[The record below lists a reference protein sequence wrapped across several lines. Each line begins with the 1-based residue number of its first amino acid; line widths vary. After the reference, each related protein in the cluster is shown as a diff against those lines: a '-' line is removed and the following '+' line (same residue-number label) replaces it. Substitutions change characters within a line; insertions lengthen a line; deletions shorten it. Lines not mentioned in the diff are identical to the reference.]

1 MTKAMRKVTIAMS
14 EKRQRINALLNS
26 EADPTEEERAE
37 LTKLTDEIQGLE
49 VEFRAA
55 VAAEENV
62 EPGEVRKR
70 SRPRKTAE
78 TRERRELRSKAR
90 VHRYIGASLDMRAVD
105 GVEAEYAAAEG
116 KPGSFPLK
124 LLAPDVEVRAAT
136 DVEAGVTQGTWLD
149 RIFASSAAARVGV
162 SMQAVPSGARS
173 YPVTTAGAT
182 GKQQDRAEAT
192 DDAAWTV
199 GVTDLKPKRGSVRAV
214 FTVEDAARL
223 EGLEE
228 ALRRDLRMALLDSI
242 DQAIFKGDTGPG
254 TASYDIVGFQ
264 KAGISEFT
272 LTQANKVKPTQTL
285 AAFLALVDGLH
296 AESLSDLGIVT
307 SVGANVLWG
316 STVASAVENQTLAQ
330 FLRANGMSWGARY
343 NIDTNTANGDFGA
356 YIGRRRG
363 IEGAAVAAVWEG
375 ATMIRDP
382 YSDAGKGEIALTL
395 NYLWDFGI
403 PRPANFKRLKFVA

>member
-1 MTKAMRKVTIAMS
+1 MTDAQKA
-14 EKRQRINALLNS
+14 AL
-26 EADPTEEERAE
+26 
-37 LTKLTDEIQGLE
+37 
-49 VEFRAA
+49 AA
-55 VAAEENV
+55 VAAKKELRALALKEDSSAEAIEAKTKEVGDLESRAAALSASEEEAELAKT
-62 EPGEVRKR
+62 EPTGEDAD
-70 SRPRKTAE
+70 AE

-124 LLAPDVEVRAAT
+124 LLAPDVEVRATTGA
-136 DVEAGVTQGTWLD
+136 EAGVTQGTWLD
-149 RIFASSAAARVGV
+149 RIFATAAAARVGV
-162 SMQAVPSGARS
+162 SMRAVPSGALS

-182 GKQQDRAEAT
+182 GQQQDRAEAT
-192 DDAAWTV
+192 TDGAWTV

-228 ALRRDLRMALLDSI
+228 ALRRDLRMALMDSI

-254 TASYDIVGFQ
+254 TAAYDIVGFQ

-330 FLRANGMSWGARY
+330 FLRANGLSWGARW

-363 IEGAAVAAVWEG
+363 IEGAAVAAVWEN
-375 ATMIRDP
+375 ATMIRDV
-382 YSDAGKGEIALTL
+382 YTNAAKGEIALTL

-403 PRPANFKRLKFVA
+403 PRTANFKRLKFVA